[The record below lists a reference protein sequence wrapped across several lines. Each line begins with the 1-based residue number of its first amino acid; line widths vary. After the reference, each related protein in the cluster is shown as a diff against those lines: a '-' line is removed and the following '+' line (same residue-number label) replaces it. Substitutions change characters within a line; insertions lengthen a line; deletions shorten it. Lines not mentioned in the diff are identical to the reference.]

1 MSVELETEINVKE
14 KIKEVIQDP
23 GKYKVVFANDNETP
37 MEFVVELLIGIFRHS
52 PETARTLTMN
62 IHEAGSAI
70 VGLYGFEIAEQKA
83 LEATRISRESGFPLQ
98 VVIEKE

>member
-37 MEFVVELLIGIFRHS
+37 MDVPFQEASADFYDDHGNYFVFYCLLRS
-52 PETARTLTMN
+52 LLA
-62 IHEAGSAI
+62 S
-70 VGLYGFEIAEQKA
+70 
-83 LEATRISRESGFPLQ
+83 
-98 VVIEKE
+98 IENTNV